1 MEDGILE
8 VVFLL
13 ASFSNKGDSGENAYL
28 GLGAEKRKST
38 MTIKTNQMCG
48 YALIRE
54 TS

>member
-13 ASFSNKGDSGENAYL
+13 ASFSNKGDSGENTYL
-28 GLGAEKRKST
+28 GAKKRKST
-38 MTIKTNQMCG
+38 MTIKTNQICG